1 MSAIDPD
8 LMRRVARIELRT
20 RKLVDSS
27 LIGAYRAAF
36 RGRGVTFDAVRP
48 YEPGDDVRH
57 MDWKVSAR
65 TGEPHVKQ
73 YAAERD
79 LSVMLVIDDSG
90 SMRAGMPR
98 SKRERAAELA
108 AAVAWIGGRAGDRVG
123 ALIVH
128 SGGTTLVPAR
138 RGRNHV
144 LRVIR
149 AVLGQDSSL
158 RGTDLTTALRMTVRA
173 LRQRGII
180 FVLSDFLA
188 SAGDYQSALTLAAAK
203 HDVVACVV
211 SEPLERQWPDA
222 GLVSLEDAETGR
234 RIVVDS
240 GTAEWRTRFAQRA
253 QQFDAARARAIV
265 RSGAHRMVVST
276 DEDPINALAGFMRR
290 RAAEGRHL

>member
-8 LMRRVARIELRT
+8 LIRRVARIELRT

-65 TGEPHVKQ
+65 TGEPHIKQ

-79 LSVMLVIDDSG
+79 LAVMLVIDDSG
-90 SMRAGMPR
+90 SMRTGAPH
-98 SKRERAAELA
+98 SKRDTAAELA
-108 AAVAWIGGRAGDRVG
+108 AAIAWIGGSAGDRVG

-144 LRVIR
+144 LQVIR
-149 AVLGQDSSL
+149 AVLGQDASL

-173 LRQRGII
+173 LKQRGII
-180 FVLSDFLA
+180 FVMSDFLA
-188 SAGDYQSALTLAAAK
+188 SAGAYQSALALAAAK
-203 HDVVACVV
+203 HDVVACVI
-211 SEPLERQWPDA
+211 SEPLERRWPDA
-222 GLVSLEDAETGR
+222 GLVALEDAETGR

-240 GTAEWRTRFAQRA
+240 GNPAWRDRFAQRA
-253 QQFDAARARAIV
+253 QQFDSARTRAII
-265 RSGAHRMVVST
+265 RGGAHRMAVST
-276 DEDPINALAGFMRR
+276 DDDPIATLARFMRR
-290 RAAEGRHL
+290 RATEGRRL

>member
-8 LMRRVARIELRT
+8 LIRRVARIELRT
-20 RKLVDSS
+20 RKMVDSS

-36 RGRGVTFDAVRP
+36 RGRGVTFDSVRP

-65 TGEPHVKQ
+65 IGEPHVKQ
-73 YAAERD
+73 FAAERD

-90 SMRAGMPR
+90 SMRAGAPR
-98 SKRERAAELA
+98 SKREVAAELA

-123 ALIVH
+123 ALTVH
-128 SGGTTLVPAR
+128 SGGTTFVPAR

-149 AVLGQDSSL
+149 AVLGQDASL
-158 RGTDLTTALRMTVRA
+158 LGTDLTTALRMTVRA
-173 LRQRGII
+173 QRQRGII

-188 SAGDYQSALTLAAAK
+188 SAGDYQSALALAAAK

-211 SEPLERQWPDA
+211 SEPLERAWPDA
-222 GLVSLEDAETGR
+222 GLVVLEDAEDSAADRGR
-234 RIVVDS
+234 FRGLGVACAVCP
-240 GTAEWRTRFAQRA
+240 AC
-253 QQFDAARARAIV
+253 AAV
-265 RSGAHRMVVST
+265 R
-276 DEDPINALAGFMRR
+276 
-290 RAAEGRHL
+290 